1 VNVGSATAPSA
12 DLSEGN
18 LDRKLAW
25 WLVLVLGFSAI
36 NYAGNFSSSSS
47 TKGKISVLYDYST
60 AVGSVVIY
68 AILLGLVILIVRPR
82 LDLLALRP
90 PRSWW
95 HAAGLAVL
103 VLVVVFAANAALD
116 PFLHA
121 GREQD
126 IVPKHWIP
134 KYAGAFAVNWIVV
147 GVVAPFVEELT
158 FRGAGFSLL
167 ARRLSTIW
175 TIVAVGLLFGLAH
188 GLVQA
193 LPELALLG
201 AALAWLRWKT
211 DSVYPGMVVHGLFNS
226 IALAS
231 VILR

>member
-1 VNVGSATAPSA
+1 MAPSA
-12 DLSEGN
+12 DLSEGK

-36 NYAGNFSSSSS
+36 NYAGNFAPSSS
-47 TKGKISVLYDYST
+47 TKGKISVLYHYST
-60 AVGSVVIY
+60 AVGSVVVY
-68 AILLGLVILIVRPR
+68 AILLGLVIWIVAPR
-82 LDLLALRP
+82 FDLLALRA

-95 HAAGLAVL
+95 RAAGLAIL
-103 VLVVVFAANAALD
+103 VLVVVFVVNAALD

-126 IVPKHWIP
+126 LVPKHWIP
-134 KYAGAFAVNWIVV
+134 KYAGAYAVNWVV
-147 GVVAPFVEELT
+147 VAVVAPFVEELT

-167 ARRLSTIW
+167 SRRLSTLW

-193 LPELALLG
+193 LPELAILG
-201 AALAWLRWKT
+201 AALAWLRWRT

-231 VILR
+231 VVLK